1 VEVEENFTSMGL
13 SNYAIS
19 FLTDDIVRLRY
30 ISINGQ
36 LRRMMIVVKM
46 RGGPHSIDM
55 HEYTVTDSGVVIGR
69 PLRGYRGL
77 TSGMPEP
84 WSWTSEDQRAE
95 SPTDRNREVSDDEPR
110 GKAE

>member
-1 VEVEENFTSMGL
+1 MGL

-30 ISINGQ
+30 VSINGQ

-46 RGGPHSIDM
+46 RGVPHSIDM
-55 HEYTVTDSGVVIGR
+55 HEYTVTNSGVVIGE
-69 PLRGYRGL
+69 PLKGYRGL
-77 TSGMPEP
+77 TSGIPEP
-84 WSWTSEDQRAE
+84 WSWAPRDQRAE
-95 SPTDRNREVSDDEPR
+95 HPTARTRDESDEEPPR